1 MHIISSSAGTA
12 FIKEKTTPEDIQDL
26 VDTYKPLADLLVAQK
41 GNVTLD
47 IILENTPKTLGT
59 IQEGKAKTCDMITR
73 LSSLLEA
80 NPECGKYIRAF
91 TFQTQPG
98 DRNCRISQKLMDQI
112 TSTGAKIFYAPPNME
127 VVTDDDQST
136 GIYTVNMG
144 FDNTNSYS
152 APRFMADILSATAI
166 CEKNNI
172 DLSTLL
178 SSYTDQY
185 GHGK

>member
-59 IQEGKAKTCDMITR
+59 VQEGKAKTCDIITR

-112 TSTGAKIFYAPPNME
+112 TSTGAKIFYAPPNMAH
-127 VVTDDDQST
+127 VTDDDQSPNT
-136 GIYTVNMG
+136 YTINMARS
-144 FDNTNSYS
+144 NNNSYS
-152 APRFMADILSATAI
+152 ATRFMADILSATAI